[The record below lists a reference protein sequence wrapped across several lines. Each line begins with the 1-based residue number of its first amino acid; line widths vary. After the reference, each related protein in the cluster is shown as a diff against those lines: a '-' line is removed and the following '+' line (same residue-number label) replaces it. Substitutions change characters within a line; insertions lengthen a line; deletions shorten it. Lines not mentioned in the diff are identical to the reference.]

1 MLLTVTSRKVLLPD
15 FDLPRP
21 ATINV
26 DLNTGKIIGV
36 FLGYI
41 GDEACKESRDSC
53 FVDAGDKVVLPGLVE
68 GTRKPGLGRILD
80 RHASRSCWRYHHS
93 N

>member
-1 MLLTVTSRKVLLPD
+1 MLLTVTSRNVLLPD

-26 DLNTGKIIGV
+26 DLKTGKIIGV
-36 FLGYI
+36 SLGYI
-41 GDEACKESRDSC
+41 DDDTCKEIGDSY

-68 GTRKPGLGRILD
+68 
-80 RHASRSCWRYHHS
+80 
-93 N
+93 